1 MNSNQK
7 KLKQMIRDQELTI
20 SDEELFTSS
29 AYQKYLTSMAKS
41 ATGRYRQGLQA
52 LMEWDA
58 RADAGI
64 AHTDNYKIH
73 INAAN
78 EITRVF
84 LPGICVPKALSD
96 SMGMR
101 LPTCCSQIL
110 QP

>member
-1 MNSNQK
+1 
-7 KLKQMIRDQELTI
+7 MIRDQELTI

-73 INAAN
+73 INAVLLASAL
-78 EITRVF
+78 IF
-84 LPGICVPKALSD
+84 SCVADFETTEPSLTVTSKLFS
-96 SMGMR
+96 
-101 LPTCCSQIL
+101 
-110 QP
+110 